1 MCSAIISVIAFPS
14 EREIRRHDMSWGG
27 CADAYWDVA
36 SFILRSLEY
45 LLCFVSV
52 VCDAIRQ
59 VGVEVIGCLCG
70 FDDLSRRHNLR
81 EIVNRYLD

>member
-1 MCSAIISVIAFPS
+1 
-14 EREIRRHDMSWGG
+14 MSCGG

-36 SFILRSLEY
+36 SFIFRSPEY
-45 LLCFVSV
+45 LLCFVGV

-59 VGVEVIGCLCG
+59 VGFEVIVCLSG
-70 FDDLSRRHNLR
+70 LDDLSRRCNLR